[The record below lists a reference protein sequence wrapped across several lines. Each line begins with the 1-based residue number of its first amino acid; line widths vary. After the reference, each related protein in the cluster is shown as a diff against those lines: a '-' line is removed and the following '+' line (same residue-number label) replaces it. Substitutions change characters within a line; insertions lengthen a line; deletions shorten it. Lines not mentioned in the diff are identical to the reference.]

1 MNSVAK
7 ENTKLLTEKLS
18 LDRELAAL
26 KPEVEHLKS
35 QAIHQQNVLSE
46 KLALQRQI
54 ITLEVELET
63 EKRAAQRT
71 ARRNADAGKDAEYES
86 RLNRLKKDHAKE
98 RKEAARSQTDSENE
112 SKLQLED
119 VMKQLSQE
127 KQQAA
132 KVAKEYEKELKQSQL
147 RYMHAEQKIGE
158 MLETAKST
166 DRSGLDAVDFKARY
180 KALEDKL
187 ERMNEANKVTKELGK
202 KVQACDVRNASLE
215 DKLDQMRTRLRSM
228 KDQLKH
234 AQEEANRL
242 RAKPQDEEEPRTSL
256 PTMKQSR
263 KRAASEIFTENNVG
277 TPERVPRA
285 KRLATY
291 KGRPDQVLVGEKS
304 MFSITPFLNRTIN
317 MASDEFAVKEN
328 ENQPEFTD
336 IKGPKSRSPTQH
348 AAMDPIRTSPLNE
361 NIKDTH
367 TREKKVLAE
376 TKSITKNGKIRH
388 AKVHSSSKLED
399 VTEEGDENEQEGEAE
414 EKSID
419 GKQLM
424 RETSPVN
431 TKAANSRNV
440 LGNQK
445 HPVDVGPRIKKRK
458 LLGGTL
464 FDEEDGESTRK
475 IDAKYRIF
483 RKGQTV
489 IDLGYAPGSWSQVA
503 VERTKP
509 NGRIVGIDIIPAQ
522 PPKGVSTIQGNF
534 LSAEVRE
541 EVKRFLSDPDRGR
554 PKEQFFEL
562 PENPNFLRTQRAGGV
577 ELEIGTD
584 GRHKQGEGPVTDVVR
599 RTTRRDEDNGEVVD
613 IVLSDMS
620 APWDQTTG
628 FWKRSLSDPYNR
640 MMNTSGI
647 AFKDHAGSM
656 FAFESLKTG
665 GHFEIAEAFWI
676 STSGETRIIQKQSKE
691 AYFVALRKKHGVDA
705 NMLVDEEHV
714 V

>member
-1 MNSVAK
+1 MDTSISFNDSEVKDGHLLVLQSLDAAYNKSVQSTNILFKDEAARRLRLRILLLEKENDELREQLILKDDHMHTLEGTNDELRVQIDSGKEAGERRDVDFKAQARELQNLRAEVSSMNSVAK

-475 IDAKYRIF
+475 VKSSLGANKSSG
-483 RKGQTV
+483 KG
-489 IDLGYAPGSWSQVA
+489 LLSSKLKSRLAPATAFGGFSPLKKDRRGAGAS
-503 VERTKP
+503 
-509 NGRIVGIDIIPAQ
+509 
-522 PPKGVSTIQGNF
+522 F
-534 LSAEVRE
+534 LV
-541 EVKRFLSDPDRGR
+541 
-554 PKEQFFEL
+554 
-562 PENPNFLRTQRAGGV
+562 
-577 ELEIGTD
+577 
-584 GRHKQGEGPVTDVVR
+584 
-599 RTTRRDEDNGEVVD
+599 
-613 IVLSDMS
+613 
-620 APWDQTTG
+620 
-628 FWKRSLSDPYNR
+628 
-640 MMNTSGI
+640 
-647 AFKDHAGSM
+647 
-656 FAFESLKTG
+656 
-665 GHFEIAEAFWI
+665 
-676 STSGETRIIQKQSKE
+676 
-691 AYFVALRKKHGVDA
+691 
-705 NMLVDEEHV
+705 
-714 V
+714 